1 MWSVGAFVTVLF
13 WAAHLLTPWSWAL
26 GVFPDYVCRWHKQV
40 STFITTVMQR
50 YPCRGLYCSP
60 RLSRIIH
67 RLGKDICRSFSVV
80 SDVGHRPSTAGYSD
94 LGQSEEGTLLRG
106 DNPLWTAAR
115 GRLKRGSHT
124 GKKLNLPLATSP
136 SLLGYVR
143 KRGSC

>member
-1 MWSVGAFVTVLF
+1 MWSVGAFVRGLF
-13 WAAHLLTPWSWAL
+13 WAAHLLTPWSLAR
-26 GVFPDYVCRWHKQV
+26 GVFPDYVVDTNKSPLSSLLSCKETLV
-40 STFITTVMQR
+40 GAKTAL
-50 YPCRGLYCSP
+50 PC
-60 RLSRIIH
+60 LSRISH
-67 RLGKDICRSFSVV
+67 RLGKDICRSFSVA
-80 SDVGHRPSTAGYSD
+80 SDVGHRQSTAGYSD